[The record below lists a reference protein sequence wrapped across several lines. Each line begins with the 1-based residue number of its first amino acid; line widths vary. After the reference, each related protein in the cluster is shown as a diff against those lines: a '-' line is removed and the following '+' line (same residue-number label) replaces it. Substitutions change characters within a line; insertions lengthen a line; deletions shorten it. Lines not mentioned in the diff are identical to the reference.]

1 MQEAQETRV
10 RSLGWEDIL
19 EEGMA
24 AHSSILAWRIPQTEE
39 PGGLQS
45 TGSQRVGHSWAH
57 TASSRAWMSKISL
70 PRPTLTQR
78 TSEIFFLVA
87 SSFWVPSYRENGFI
101 ALTVKHKTG
110 GGWTSLAAMP
120 VTGWPGR
127 TFPIVEQCSSLHM
140 AWRSTSSLFF
150 LISGAL
156 HGKLLFLET

>member
-1 MQEAQETRV
+1 
-10 RSLGWEDIL
+10 
-19 EEGMA
+19 
-24 AHSSILAWRIPQTEE
+24 
-39 PGGLQS
+39 
-45 TGSQRVGHSWAH
+45 
-57 TASSRAWMSKISL
+57 MSKISL